1 MTKKEIK
8 TFLIDAGFEFVE
20 RNQEFLYESYFFAS
34 FEVNNSIMFCALK
47 AGQFTRWALIKE
59 VDKTRLQNECS
70 MFFSRINYF
79 KEQCLLE
86 EIKRDFE

>member
-1 MTKKEIK
+1 MTKREIK
-8 TFLIDAGFEFVE
+8 TYLIDAGFEFVE
-20 RNQEFLYESYFFAS
+20 RNQEFLYDKYFFAS

-59 VDKTRLQNECS
+59 IDEVRLQNECS

-79 KEQCLLE
+79 KEQCLLH